1 MLKLYLISLHL
12 GLACFCMLGISLGK
26 REPSRKNNP
35 NDSLP
40 PPSDKILFH
49 ISRSNNNNFIVY
61 ELNTDKQGAPVKT
74 QPVHPYWIRNTEG
87 GSKAELSFVQQKFA
101 YGLQHQ
107 ALDKE
112 GLLYKIHFVSY
123 QKKPLLLA
131 KSPKDKQYRVYFHWG
146 KRSIVLRKVYVKL
159 DGGTFWFP
167 HIPYIEITGI
177 DELSGEIVKERF
189 KP

>member
-1 MLKLYLISLHL
+1 MNKICFICL
-12 GLACFCMLGISLGK
+12 GFGCFCICLASFSFGK
-26 REPSRKNNP
+26 SEKWPVNNP

-40 PPSDKILFH
+40 PPSDKMLFH

-61 ELNTDKQGAPVKT
+61 ELNTDKQGVLVKS

-87 GSKAELSFVQQKFA
+87 GGKAELSFVQQKFA

-107 ALDKE
+107 SLDKE
-112 GLLYKIHFVSY
+112 GLFYKIHFVSY

-131 KSPKDKQYRVYFHWG
+131 KSPKDKQYHVYFHWG

-159 DGGTFWFP
+159 EGGSFWFP